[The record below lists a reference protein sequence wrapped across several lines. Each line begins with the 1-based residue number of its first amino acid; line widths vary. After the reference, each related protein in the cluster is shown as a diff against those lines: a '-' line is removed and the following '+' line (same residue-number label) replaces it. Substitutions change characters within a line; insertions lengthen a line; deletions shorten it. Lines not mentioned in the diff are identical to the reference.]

1 MPEKQCRLR
10 VSVGGLSE
18 TRMSNAGSHRL
29 NAVTEQFN
37 SSSANDPL
45 PARLLPQDE
54 ELSRILHEMI
64 EISRIA
70 ESSAPDPQV
79 LSQTLRRAV
88 SCVARQ
94 SLLEQELR
102 SLALFDDLTGLHNR
116 RAFWTLANQ
125 ELRVAARNDQS
136 FLLFFADI
144 DGLKQINDAL
154 GHHEGDVAIVRTARA
169 LQRTFRNSDVIARLG
184 GDEFAVIALD
194 ASNQQDEN
202 GILRRLAAHL
212 QALNAD
218 PPRYDLTLS
227 VGIARHDPRNPA
239 SLSELMEQADRSM
252 YKQKRQQPSLWATP
266 PSVK

>member
-1 MPEKQCRLR
+1 
-10 VSVGGLSE
+10 
-18 TRMSNAGSHRL
+18 MSNAGSHRL

-144 DGLKQINDAL
+144 DGLKQINDEL
-154 GHHEGDVAIVRTARA
+154 GHHEGDLAIIRTARA

-194 ASNQQDEN
+194 ASNQQDES

-212 QALNAD
+212 QTLNAD

-252 YKQKRQQPSLWATP
+252 YQQKRKQPSLWATP